1 MPLEPVLQEIYKKGE
16 ELVSKISLEAQK
28 EAEEILRA
36 AKMEADE
43 IIRKAREEAEKEAES
58 LKKQELSS
66 VSLEMKR
73 MLLNKQK
80 EIVEEV
86 FELLRK
92 KILELDEGTK
102 KKLLTVLL
110 QKNAK
115 PGMLVFSNK
124 SDEDVVKSLIKEL
137 NLDLEYSGNIEC
149 LGGVVLE
156 TANGEVRINL
166 TFDEILDQIYE
177 QKLSEVSKI
186 LFGESQ

>member
-1 MPLEPVLQEIYKKGE
+1 
-16 ELVSKISLEAQK
+16 
-28 EAEEILRA
+28 
-36 AKMEADE
+36 
-43 IIRKAREEAEKEAES
+43 
-58 LKKQELSS
+58 
-66 VSLEMKR
+66 
-73 MLLNKQK
+73 
-80 EIVEEV
+80 
-86 FELLRK
+86 
-92 KILELDEGTK
+92 
-102 KKLLTVLL
+102 
-110 QKNAK
+110 

-156 TANGEVRINL
+156 TANREVRINL